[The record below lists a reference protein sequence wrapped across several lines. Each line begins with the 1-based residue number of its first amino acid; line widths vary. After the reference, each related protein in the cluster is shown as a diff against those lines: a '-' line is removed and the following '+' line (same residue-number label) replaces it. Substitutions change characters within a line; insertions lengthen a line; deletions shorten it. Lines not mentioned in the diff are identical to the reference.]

1 MFPIAEAIPT
11 ACFEKA
17 GPQRRPTVVDTI
29 ASRNHADFRP
39 ELLRLGRRLTALQR
53 TVLATARLIS
63 YTGIPIKADS
73 MIRVT
78 PPAPPPPAVAH
89 SEGGSRAWLPQQ
101 ECRRR
106 SPLFRQVSSCPRR
119 PARDQIQGDRHDL

>member
-78 PPAPPPPAVAH
+78 PPAPPPPLSLTLKAVVGLGFLSRNA
-89 SEGGSRAWLPQQ
+89 GG
-101 ECRRR
+101 
-106 SPLFRQVSSCPRR
+106 VPRYF
-119 PARDQIQGDRHDL
+119 AK